1 MTFKAGD
8 LVKTTKGNLA
18 IVTASCVIDG
28 QVFLDVLFLKTQ
40 YLRTGFPGCRCEV
53 INESR

>member
-1 MTFKAGD
+1 MKVGD

-40 YLRTGFPGCRCEV
+40 YLRTGFPACRCEV
-53 INESR
+53 VNESR